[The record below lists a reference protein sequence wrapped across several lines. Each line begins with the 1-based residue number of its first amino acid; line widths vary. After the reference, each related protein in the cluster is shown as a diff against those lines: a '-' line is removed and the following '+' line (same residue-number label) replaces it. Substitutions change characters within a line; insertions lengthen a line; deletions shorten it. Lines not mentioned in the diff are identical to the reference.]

1 MVRTKQLTGVA
12 LAHYVGQMCL
22 LLRKL
27 REEDR
32 TISYEEAGRAIGFIA
47 EDECWMQRQQY
58 QIGRIL
64 DATVAVNRYTTVQEL
79 THADVARVI
88 NTRGSPRQH
97 RLSRPDGRT

>member
-1 MVRTKQLTGVA
+1 VRTKQLTGVT
-12 LAHYVGQMCL
+12 LAHYVGQTFL
-22 LLRKL
+22 LLHKL

-32 TISYEEAGRAIGFIA
+32 TMSYEEAGRAMGSIA

-58 QIGRIL
+58 QISRIL
-64 DATVAVNRYTTVQEL
+64 DATVAVDRYAAVQEL

-97 RLSRPDGRT
+97 RLSRPDGRI